1 MQGIINCLFQYFGT
15 TIFTLDWWNYKWAI
29 DVLRIDYRTAL
40 VVDVVIAD
48 IILVLRRF
56 RRYLFVGPLRLV

>member
-56 RRYLFVGPLRLV
+56 R